1 MTRAAE
7 YLIIRNGVRLTGMP
21 AWAKPEGGDSDSET
35 WMLVLFIR
43 HLPHLTPEEERAREK
58 LDPKSPA
65 EREEEQQEEDFLNGN
80 PP

>member
-21 AWAKPEGGDSDSET
+21 AWGKPEGGDSDSET

-65 EREEEQQEEDFLNGN
+65 SARKNSKRKIS
-80 PP
+80 

>member
-1 MTRAAE
+1 
-7 YLIIRNGVRLTGMP
+7 
-21 AWAKPEGGDSDSET
+21 
-35 WMLVLFIR
+35 MLVLFIR